1 MSALDDRLRD
11 TAARLLLKAG
21 RMVTVLRAT
30 DRRYDPSTGQA
41 EATTTSTEVP
51 AVIED
56 AKVGRDGSLAHFGDL
71 DMTVAAR
78 TLPDAPKPGDTVQI
92 DDETY
97 AVLAVSTSW
106 AGATPVLYRLQIR
119 R

>member
-21 RMVTVLRAT
+21 RMVTVERT
-30 DRRYDPSTGQA
+30 EERRYDPSTGLVD
-41 EATTTSTEVP
+41 TTTAGTEVP

-56 AKVGRDGSLAHFGDL
+56 AKVGRDGSLARFGDL
-71 DMTVAAR
+71 DVTIAAR
-78 TLPDAPKPGDTVQI
+78 GLPDAPEPGDKLRI
-92 DDETY
+92 DTARY
-97 AVLAVSTSW
+97 TVLAVSTSW